1 MLEQL
6 KAEVLAANL
15 ALPAHQLVTFT
26 WGNVSA
32 VDRDSGMMVIKPSG
46 VEYDVMTA
54 EDMVVVNIA
63 TGKVVEGSKKPS
75 SDTPTHLAL
84 YRRYPEI
91 GGIVHTHSRHATI
104 WSQAGQDL
112 PAWGTT
118 HADYFYGAI
127 PCTRLMTTAEIAGEY
142 EYQTGEV
149 IIKTFEERDI
159 SPMQVPA
166 VLVHSHGPFAWGKD
180 AADAVHNAVVLE
192 ECAYMGLSR
201 ASLHHS
207 FRLCSRNCWISITC
221 ASMAQMP
228 ITASNHPELICSLQ
242 YRRFQTAG
250 VNPVCFENICRK

>member
-32 VDRDSGMMVIKPSG
+32 VDRERGLMVIKPSG
-46 VEYDVMTA
+46 VEYDVMSA
-54 EDMVVVNIA
+54 EDMVVVDIA
-63 TGKVVEGSKKPS
+63 TGQVVEGVKKPS

-91 GGIVHTHSRHATI
+91 GGIVHTHSRHATV
-104 WSQAGQDL
+104 WAQAGQDL

-127 PCTRLMTTAEIAGEY
+127 PCTRLMTPAEIAGEY

-149 IIKTFEERDI
+149 IIKTFEERDVN
-159 SPMQVPA
+159 PMQIPA
-166 VLVHSHGPFAWGKD
+166 VLVHSHGPFTWGKN
-180 AADAVHNAVVLE
+180 AADAVDNAVVLE
-192 ECAYMGLSR
+192 ECAFMGLFSR
-201 ASLHHS
+201 QLAPQLP
-207 FRLCSRNCWISITC
+207 T
-221 ASMAQMP
+221 MQQ
-228 ITASNHPELICSLQ
+228 ELLDKH
-242 YRRFQTAG
+242 YL
-250 VNPVCFENICRK
+250 RKHGANAYYGQ

>member
-32 VDRDSGMMVIKPSG
+32 VDRERGLMVIKPSG
-46 VEYDVMTA
+46 VEYDVMSA
-54 EDMVVVNIA
+54 EDMVAVDIA
-63 TGKVVEGSKKPS
+63 TGQVVEGVKKPS

-91 GGIVHTHSRHATI
+91 GGIVHTHSRHATV
-104 WSQAGQDL
+104 WAQAGQDL

-127 PCTRLMTTAEIAGEY
+127 PCTRLMTPAEIAGEY

-149 IIKTFEERDI
+149 IIKTFEERDVN
-159 SPMQVPA
+159 PMQIPA
-166 VLVHSHGPFAWGKD
+166 VLVHSHGPFTWGKN

-192 ECAYMGLSR
+192 ECAFMGLFSR
-201 ASLHHS
+201 QLAPQLP
-207 FRLCSRNCWISITC
+207 T
-221 ASMAQMP
+221 MQQ
-228 ITASNHPELICSLQ
+228 ELLDKH
-242 YRRFQTAG
+242 YL
-250 VNPVCFENICRK
+250 RKHGANAYYGQ